1 MNGKVFASLALV
13 ALAATA
19 CKKKEAP
26 APAPAKAA
34 APEAAKAEP
43 AAVEPAAPATA
54 AAAPTAATAADAEPK
69 EADLAKNA
77 WSLPPR
83 GTGAKDGDRCYVLMA
98 GRDRTYADARKPYN
112 LFAQD
117 IGEVKGD
124 AITIKELTGGTYK
137 TTGLFVIAAGSQPG
151 EVAVGDMVLAEWASE
166 LKHAM
171 VTKVEGEKITV
182 RYTDLPDSWPE
193 VQLVK
198 ALSPRE
204 VTKQKEGL
212 QPGNFAIGKGEQGRD
227 ELLLLI
233 AESGDNWLVRKFS
246 HLVAVAAKS
255 DLRPI
260 PLKPALKAGQLVE
273 VPWVG
278 QMYQGKVVKV
288 TGTRVEVRA
297 DGVATKEPVVAS
309 MGQVAP
315 VEPKTKADDK
325 ASTKPAK

>member
-1 MNGKVFASLALV
+1 MRLRLIVSLAV
-13 ALAATA
+13 VIAGANA

-34 APEAAKAEP
+34 AAEAPKAE
-43 AAVEPAAPATA
+43 AAPADVPA
-54 AAAPTAATAADAEPK
+54 AASPTSAPAAATAADAEPK
-69 EADLAKNA
+69 EADLSKNA
-77 WSLPPR
+77 WNLPPR
-83 GTGAKDGDRCYVLMA
+83 GTSAKDGDRCYVLMA

-124 AITIKELTGGTYK
+124 AVTIKELTGGTYK

-151 EVAVGDMVLAEWASE
+151 ELAVGDMVLAEWASE
-166 LKHAM
+166 LKHAV
-171 VTKVEGEKITV
+171 VTKVDGEKITV

-198 ALSPRE
+198 VLSPRE

-260 PLKPALKAGQLVE
+260 ALKPALKAGQLVE

-288 TGTRVEVRA
+288 AGTRVEVRA
-297 DGVATKEPVVAS
+297 EGVATKEPVVAS
-309 MGQVAP
+309 LGQVAP
-315 VEPKTKADDK
+315 VEPKAKADDK
-325 ASTKPAK
+325 AAAKPGK